1 FASSPRIKVVDSS
14 FSIHSQP
21 SFFIR
26 VVSSRYPLHPSP
38 FLHSGEMTLNIEPA
52 ETSFPATGG
61 SATVKIVSSSES
73 KLAFKVKTSNNQCY
87 RVKPVFGFI
96 EPKADSPLEIMRVDG
111 PPKDDKLVVQW
122 AEVPA
127 EETDPKAPFAAGAQ
141 QGEVILPMK
150 AA

>member
-1 FASSPRIKVVDSS
+1 MS
-14 FSIHSQP
+14 
-21 SFFIR
+21 
-26 VVSSRYPLHPSP
+26 
-38 FLHSGEMTLNIEPA
+38 LNIDPA
-52 ETSFPATGG
+52 ETSFSATGG
-61 SATVKIVSSSES
+61 NLTVKIVSASES

-96 EPKADSPLEIMRVDG
+96 EPKTDTPLEILRIAG

-127 EETDPKAPFAAGAQ
+127 EETDPKAPFAAQAQ
-141 QGEVILPMK
+141 QGEVILPLK